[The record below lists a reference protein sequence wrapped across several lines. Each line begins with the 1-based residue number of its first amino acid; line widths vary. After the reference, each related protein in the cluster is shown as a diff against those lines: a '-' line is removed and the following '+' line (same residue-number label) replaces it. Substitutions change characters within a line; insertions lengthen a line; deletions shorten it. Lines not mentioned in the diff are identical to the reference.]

1 MRPGTDTTL
10 KMRLAGIS
18 GEAARVLA
26 RGMHVECADVRV
38 RNALAA
44 ALGDPAIT
52 AAHRRELA
60 VLALTVQPSEGD
72 DTDDEVRDET
82 LRFRVS
88 ADESQTIRER
98 SDAAGVT
105 LSEYVRQLALGR

>member
-1 MRPGTDTTL
+1 
-10 KMRLAGIS
+10 MRLGLDSALKLRLASIS
-18 GEAARVLA
+18 GEAARVLG

-52 AAHRRELA
+52 AALRRELA
-60 VLALTVQPSEGD
+60 VLALTVQPGGD
-72 DTDDEVRDET
+72 DETDDEVRDET

-88 ADESQTIRER
+88 PDESQTIRER
-98 SDAAGVT
+98 ADAAGVT
-105 LSEYVRQLALGR
+105 LSEFVRRAALG